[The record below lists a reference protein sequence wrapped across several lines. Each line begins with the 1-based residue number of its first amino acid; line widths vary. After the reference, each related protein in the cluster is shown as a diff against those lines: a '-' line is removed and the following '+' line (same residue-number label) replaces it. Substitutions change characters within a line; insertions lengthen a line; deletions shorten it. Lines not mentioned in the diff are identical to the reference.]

1 MIILTTLVSAK
12 PIIKWTW
19 LIQNFMN
26 EILEILSENAKATSS
41 EIAALLGRPEA
52 DVAREIRELEESG
65 VIRKYITL
73 INWEKLDQS
82 FVFAVLE
89 LKVALQ
95 RKTGYDAVAER
106 IANFSDVESVRLI
119 SGDHDLSVTVK
130 GKTMKDIAYFV
141 AEKIAP
147 LEGVQSTCTH
157 FILKSYKEHGVILTE
172 KQRPQRLV
180 ITP

>member
-1 MIILTTLVSAK
+1 
-12 PIIKWTW
+12 
-19 LIQNFMN
+19 MN
-26 EILEILSENAKATSS
+26 EILEILSENAKATPG
-41 EIAALLGRPEA
+41 EISTLLGMPEEE
-52 DVAREIRELEESG
+52 VTRKIKELEDSG

-73 INWEKLDQS
+73 INWERLQES
-82 FVFAVLE
+82 YVFAVIE

-106 IANFSDVESVRLI
+106 IARFSEVESVRLI
-119 SGDHDLSVTVK
+119 SGDHDLSVTVR
-130 GKTMKDIAYFV
+130 GSSMKEVAYFV

-172 KQRPQRLV
+172 RPKVQRLV
-180 ITP
+180 VTP

>member
-1 MIILTTLVSAK
+1 
-12 PIIKWTW
+12 
-19 LIQNFMN
+19 MN
-26 EILEILSENAKATSS
+26 EILEILSENAKATPS

-52 DVAREIRELEESG
+52 DIAREIRELEDSG

-95 RKTGYDAVAER
+95 RKTGYDVVAER
-106 IANFSDVESVRLI
+106 IANFSEVESVRLI
-119 SGDHDLSVTVK
+119 SGDHDLSVTVR
-130 GKTMKDIAYFV
+130 GKSMKDIAYFV

-157 FILKSYKEHGVILTE
+157 FILRSYKEHGVILTD
-172 KQRPQRLV
+172 KPKPQRLV

>member
-172 KQRPQRLV
+172 KPKPQRLV

>member
-1 MIILTTLVSAK
+1 
-12 PIIKWTW
+12 
-19 LIQNFMN
+19 MN
-26 EILEILSENAKATSS
+26 EILEILSENAKASAS
-41 EIAALLGRPEA
+41 EIAALLGRSET
-52 DVAREIRELEESG
+52 DVAREIKELEDAG
-65 VIRKYITL
+65 IIRKYITL

-82 FVFAVLE
+82 LVFAVLE

-106 IANFSDVESVRLI
+106 IANFSEVDSVRLI
-119 SGDHDLSVTVK
+119 SGGHDLSITVR
-130 GKTMKDIAYFV
+130 GKSMKDIAYFV

-157 FILKSYKEHGVILTE
+157 FILKSYKEHGVILID
-172 KQRPQRLV
+172 KPKPKRLV

>member
-1 MIILTTLVSAK
+1 
-12 PIIKWTW
+12 
-19 LIQNFMN
+19 MN

-52 DVAREIRELEESG
+52 DVAKEIKELEDAG

-95 RKTGYDAVAER
+95 RKPAT
-106 IANFSDVESVRLI
+106 
-119 SGDHDLSVTVK
+119 
-130 GKTMKDIAYFV
+130 
-141 AEKIAP
+141 
-147 LEGVQSTCTH
+147 
-157 FILKSYKEHGVILTE
+157 
-172 KQRPQRLV
+172 
-180 ITP
+180 TPWRRGSPTSRR

>member
-1 MIILTTLVSAK
+1 
-12 PIIKWTW
+12 
-19 LIQNFMN
+19 MN

-73 INWEKLDQS
+73 VNWEKLDMS
-82 FVFAVLE
+82 YVFAVLE

-106 IANFSDVESVRLI
+106 IANFSEVESVRLI
-119 SGDHDLSVTVK
+119 SGDHDLSVTVR
-130 GKTMKDIAYFV
+130 GKSMKDIAYFV
-141 AEKIAP
+141 AERIAT

>member
-1 MIILTTLVSAK
+1 
-12 PIIKWTW
+12 
-19 LIQNFMN
+19 MN
-26 EILEILSENAKATSS
+26 EILEILSENARATSS
-41 EIAALLGRPEA
+41 EIAALLGKSEE
-52 DVAREIRELEESG
+52 DVAREIRVLEDAG

-73 INWEKLDQS
+73 INWEKLDQN

-106 IANFSDVESVRLI
+106 IANFSEVESVRLI
-119 SGDHDLSVTVK
+119 SGDHDLSVTVR
-130 GKTMKDIAYFV
+130 GKSMKDIAYFV

-157 FILKSYKEHGVILTE
+157 FILKSYKEHGAILTD
-172 KQRPQRLV
+172 KPKPQRLV